1 MPSIFDVQLADPGGQ
16 ILQGVTS
23 GLRERDQRLDA
34 EDRERAGQEAAQ
46 AKKAQI
52 GDLVE
57 RIKAG
62 DRGAALDIAALDPK
76 ISAAIGNALEGFDTV
91 QTKNINEWL
100 AGYAASPDK
109 EAYINQDS
117 ALNIDDQFR
126 ALDPEARDFTA
137 KVFAAQSMTEQAYSA
152 AFGQEK
158 KTKLEQGK
166 GKLEGYSY
174 NPDTGIF
181 SIQPEIKAALSKKA
195 LAAATSKKKLTA
207 RGRQSINKDVTSLLG
222 NTQEVAKS
230 ARDLAALES
239 SGSAAAQ
246 LAAVFKFMKSLDPTS
261 VVRESEQGL
270 VYSAQGVAAQF
281 AGKLNN
287 LIGEGKLTSAG
298 FRDIVQTAEALANSS
313 ISASKTE
320 VDGYLDAYE
329 DAIPESF
336 KGKLR
341 DRLPEGFGDFAD
353 NFKDEADALEAE
365 LFGGA
370 P

>member
-1 MPSIFDVQLADPGGQ
+1 MPSIFDINVADPGGQ

-23 GLRERDQRLDA
+23 GLQARQAKEK
-34 EDRERAGQEAAQ
+34 ERATLEAAQ
-46 AKKAQI
+46 AKQAKI
-52 GDLVE
+52 SGLIE
-57 RIKAG
+57 RIKSG
-62 DRGAALDIAALDPK
+62 DRGAALDIAAIDPK
-76 ISAAIGNALEGFDTV
+76 ISAAIDNALEGFDSV
-91 QTKNINEWL
+91 QTKNVNEWL
-100 AGYAASPDK
+100 VGYAAASDK
-109 EAYINQDS
+109 EEYISRDS
-117 ALNIDDQFR
+117 ALNIDDKFR
-126 ALDPEARDFTA
+126 EMEPEAREIVA
-137 KVFAAQSMTEQAYSA
+137 RGFAAQSMTEQAYNAS
-152 AFGQEK
+152 FGQEK
-158 KTKLEQGK
+158 TTKLEQGK

-181 SIQPEIKAALSKKA
+181 SIQPDLKASLSKKA

-207 RGRQSINKDVTSLLG
+207 RGRQSINKDVTGLLG

-287 LIGEGKLTSAG
+287 LIGEGKLTKAG
-298 FRDIVQTAEALANSS
+298 FRDIVETAESLANSS
-313 ISASKTE
+313 IDASKTE
-320 VDGYLDAYE
+320 IGDYLEAYE
-329 DAIPESF
+329 DTIPESF